1 MKKTIITLSV
11 LFSLSAGLVSCSKSD
26 GSSTNNN
33 NNTTNPP
40 VNPTIEYVQVNKE
53 LVMDI
58 TGTWCPP
65 CGSYG
70 IPGFNRAV
78 EISNNNMIPMSVH
91 SGDVLSCAT
100 GDELMKYAPFTSNSV
115 PRITMGNGLLFPA
128 GVYSDTNATAGKIIS
143 ALVDSA
149 AGDVIVG
156 TTISNLKTADAKLTF
171 DVNSKFF
178 LDTKGDY
185 YMAVYILEDG
195 IVSPQN
201 KADGTIKKD
210 QVHNHVL
217 RGSASKTF
225 GDSLATGSIT
235 AKKEI
240 KKSYSVTIPTAWK
253 AANLQVAAVVWS
265 KVGTKYYFVNGNT
278 TYK

>member
-11 LFSLSAGLVSCSKSD
+11 FFSLSAGLVSCSKSD
-26 GSSTNNN
+26 ESTT
-33 NNTTNPP
+33 NTTNPP
-40 VNPTIEYVQVNKE
+40 ANPTIEYVQVNKE

-78 EISNNNMIPMSVH
+78 SISNNNMIPMSVH

-100 GDELMKYAPFTSNSV
+100 GNELMAYAPFTSNSV

-149 AGDVIVG
+149 AGDVVVG
-156 TTISNLKTADAKLTF
+156 TTISSMKTADGKLTF

-178 LDTKGDY
+178 TDATGDY

-195 IVSPQN
+195 VVSPQN

-217 RGSASKTF
+217 RGTANKTF
-225 GDSLATGSIT
+225 GESWATGSIKANT
-235 AKKEI
+235 ET
-240 KKSYSVTIPTAWK
+240 KKSYSVTIPTTWK
-253 AANLQVAAVVWS
+253 AENLQVAAVVWS

>member
-11 LFSLSAGLVSCSKSD
+11 FFSLSAGLVSCSKSED
-26 GSSTNNN
+26 SKT

-40 VNPTIEYVQVNKE
+40 ANTTVEYVQVNKE
-53 LVMDI
+53 LSMDI

-78 EISNNNMIPMSVH
+78 KISNNNMIPLSVH
-91 SGDVLSCAT
+91 SGDALSCAT
-100 GDELMKYAPFTSNSV
+100 GNELMAYAPFKSSSV

-149 AGDVIVG
+149 AGDVIIG
-156 TTISNLKTADAKLTF
+156 TTISNLKTAEGKLTF

-178 LDTKGDY
+178 TDATGDY
-185 YMAVYILEDG
+185 YMAAYIIEDG
-195 IVSPQN
+195 IVEPQ
-201 KADGTIKKD
+201 KKSDGTTNNNQIHD
-210 QVHNHVL
+210 HVL
-217 RGSASKTF
+217 RGTANSTF
-225 GDSLATGSIT
+225 GESWATGTTKAATIN
-235 AKKEI
+235 
-240 KKSYSVTIPTAWK
+240 KKSYSVTIPATWK
-253 AANLQVAAVVWS
+253 AANLHVAAVVWS

>member
-1 MKKTIITLSV
+1 MKKTIITLSA
-11 LFSLSAGLVSCSKSD
+11 FFTLSAGLVSCSKSD
-26 GSSTNNN
+26 ESTTN

-40 VNPTIEYVQVNKE
+40 ATIEYVQVNKE

-78 EISNNNMIPMSVH
+78 NISNNNMIPMSVH
-91 SGDVLSCAT
+91 SGDVLSCTA
-100 GDELMKYAPFTSNSV
+100 GNELMAYAPFKTTSV

-156 TTISNLKTADAKLTF
+156 TTISNLKAADGKLTF

-178 LDTKGDY
+178 LDASGDY
-185 YMAVYILEDG
+185 YMGVYILEDG

-201 KADGTIKKD
+201 KADGSIDKN

-217 RGSASKTF
+217 RGTANNSTF
-225 GDSLATGSIT
+225 GESWATGSIA
-235 AKKEI
+235 AKTET
-240 KKSYSVTIPTAWK
+240 KKSYSVTIPSAWK
-253 AANLQVAAVVWS
+253 AANLNVAAVVWS
-265 KVGTKYYFVNGNT
+265 KVGTKYFFVNGNT

>member
-11 LFSLSAGLVSCSKSD
+11 FFSLSAGLVSCSKSED
-26 GSSTNNN
+26 SKTT
-33 NNTTNPP
+33 NTTNPP
-40 VNPTIEYVQVNKE
+40 VDQTIEYVQVNKE

-78 EISNNNMIPMSVH
+78 SISNNNMIPLSVH
-91 SGDVLSCAT
+91 SSDALSCAT

-149 AGDVIVG
+149 AGDVIIG
-156 TTISNLKTADAKLTF
+156 TTISNKKSADGKLTF

-178 LDTKGDY
+178 TDATGDY

-195 IVSPQN
+195 VVSPQN

-217 RGSASKTF
+217 RGTANKTF
-225 GDSLATGSIT
+225 GETWATGTIKVAT
-235 AKKEI
+235 ET
-240 KKSYSVTIPTAWK
+240 KKSYSVTIPATWN
-253 AANLQVAAVVWS
+253 AANLHVAAVVWS